1 MVVILS
7 LVVWLLVIG
16 YFALVA
22 TVLIHWNSHCGFG
35 QGLFEGFRSF
45 EGFRVFEGVLFV
57 FIPVLVTGFLGIF
70 N

>member
-1 MVVILS
+1 MVVVLS

-35 QGLFEGFRSF
+35 QGLFEGFR
-45 EGFRVFEGVLFV
+45 VFGGVWFV

>member
-7 LVVWLLVIG
+7 LVVWLLGIG

-22 TVLIHWNSHCGFG
+22 MVLIHWNSPCRFG
-35 QGLFEGFRSF
+35 QGLFGGFRSF
-45 EGFRVFEGVLFV
+45 GVVWFV

-70 N
+70 S

>member
-22 TVLIHWNSHCGFG
+22 MVLIHWNSHWRFG
-35 QGLFEGFRSF
+35 QGLF